1 MRNDR
6 RLPVFL
12 DEDLQQWT
20 RLRAAVLG
28 MSMSEYVRRLLEDER
43 RRSPDPLRPEGRN
56 LANSDNS

>member
-43 RRSPDPLRPEGRN
+43 RRSPDPLRPEGRMT
-56 LANSDNS
+56 NSDNS